1 MLEMLMLL
9 GTGLAAAGLA
19 GMSGIG
25 GQATLET
32 AKPAGAAR
40 KGYHLGDDYKGGE
53 GEALLSQVRRLGGA
67 LDVAKL
73 VPGLAGKAPQP
84 ATSATEVR
92 VAPLAAP
99 RAAAAV
105 AAEAT
110 PADDEQVD
118 FDGLLALLKNDP
130 AAAPAEADETPEA
143 TEAPEALAD
152 AAGDAAEAAV
162 EAIAADEITP
172 QPDSLSWQ
180 DDQIPVISDF
190 AAGSEEL
197 LLMLPEGM
205 APDTRVSIAA
215 SGPEGADAA
224 VVLEDAEGR
233 MTAVIVAGAYGS
245 LEAADVVL
253 ETAA

>member
-25 GQATLET
+25 SQATLEA

-73 VPGLAGKAPQP
+73 VPGLAGKVPQAAPEG
-84 ATSATEVR
+84 AG
-92 VAPLAAP
+92 APLAASH
-99 RAAAAV
+99 AAAV
-105 AAEAT
+105 EAEAM
-110 PADDEQVD
+110 PAEDEQVD
-118 FDGLLALLKNDP
+118 FDGLLALLKNEP
-130 AAAPAEADETPEA
+130 AAAPAEPVA
-143 TEAPEALAD
+143 T
-152 AAGDAAEAAV
+152 AEAADIAV
-162 EAIAADEITP
+162 EDIAGEDSAAEDMAA
-172 QPDSLSWQ
+172 QPETLSWQ
-180 DDQIPVISDF
+180 DDQIPVIADF

-205 APDTRVSIAA
+205 APDTRVLIAA

-233 MTAVIVAGAYGS
+233 MTAVIVAGAYGR
-245 LEAADVVL
+245 LEAGDVVL
-253 ETAA
+253 ETAG